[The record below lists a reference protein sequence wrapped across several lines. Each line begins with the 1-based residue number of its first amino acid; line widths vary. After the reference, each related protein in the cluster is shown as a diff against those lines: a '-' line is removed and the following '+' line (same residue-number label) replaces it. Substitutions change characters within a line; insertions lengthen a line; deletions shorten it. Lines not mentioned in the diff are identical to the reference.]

1 MSVGRGER
9 LDRRAQG
16 HAQLAAG
23 GAGRRR
29 GRPPGGDHIP
39 FWIEDSGTSGSSIG
53 SMRSMVTS
61 LGHRAPPPVAAGR
74 RTEVA
79 ERLMPD

>member
-1 MSVGRGER
+1 MTVGRGER

-16 HAQLAAG
+16 HARLAVG
-23 GAGRRR
+23 GAGRGR
-29 GRPPGGDHIP
+29 GRPRPPGGGHIP

-61 LGHRAPPPVAAGR
+61 FGHR
-74 RTEVA
+74 
-79 ERLMPD
+79 